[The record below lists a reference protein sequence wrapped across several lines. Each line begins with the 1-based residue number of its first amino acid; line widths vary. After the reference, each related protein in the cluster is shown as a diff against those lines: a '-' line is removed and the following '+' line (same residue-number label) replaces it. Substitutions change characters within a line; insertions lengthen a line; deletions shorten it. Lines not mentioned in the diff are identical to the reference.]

1 MNVWPD
7 DVILTG
13 KHARLEPLSMDHLDD
28 LQNAARD
35 GDLHLLWY
43 TMIPDADGMAA
54 EITRRLELREIGSM
68 QPFAIIDQS
77 RGHAV
82 GMTTFMNIDA
92 ASKRVEIGS
101 TWYAKSVQRSPLNT
115 ECKLLM
121 MTHAFEVLNCIAV
134 EFRTHFVNIQSRR
147 AIERLGAKFDGVL
160 RNHMVMTNG
169 SLRDTAVYSVIN
181 SEWPTIKTH
190 LQFQLDKP
198 RD

>member
-1 MNVWPD
+1 
-7 DVILTG
+7 
-13 KHARLEPLSMDHLDD
+13 
-28 LQNAARD
+28 
-35 GDLHLLWY
+35 
-43 TMIPDADGMAA
+43 
-54 EITRRLELREIGSM
+54 
-68 QPFAIIDQS
+68 
-77 RGHAV
+77 
-82 GMTTFMNIDA
+82 MTTFMNIDA
-92 ASKRVEIGS
+92 GNKRVEIGS

-134 EFRTHFVNIQSRR
+134 EFRTHFVNTQSRR

-160 RNHMVMTNG
+160 RNHMVMANG

>member
-1 MNVWPD
+1 MKVWPD

-13 KHARLEPLSMDHLDD
+13 KHVRLEPLSMDHLDD

-43 TMIPDADGMAA
+43 TMIPNADGMAA
-54 EITRRLELREIGSM
+54 EFTRRLGLREIGSM
-68 QPFAIIDQS
+68 QPFVIIDQS

-92 ASKRVEIGS
+92 GNKRVEIGS

-134 EFRTHFVNIQSRR
+134 EFRTHFVNTQSRR

-160 RNHMVMTNG
+160 RNHMVMANG

>member
-13 KHARLEPLSMDHLDD
+13 KHVRLEPLSMDHLDD

-43 TMIPDADGMAA
+43 TMIPNADGMAA
-54 EITRRLELREIGSM
+54 EITRRLGLREIGSM
-68 QPFAIIDQS
+68 QPFVIIDQS

-92 ASKRVEIGS
+92 GNKRVEIGS

-134 EFRTHFVNIQSRR
+134 EFRTHFVNTQSRR

-160 RNHMVMTNG
+160 RNHMVMANG

>member
-1 MNVWPD
+1 MKVWPD

-13 KHARLEPLSMDHLDD
+13 KHVRLEPLSMDHLDD

-43 TMIPDADGMAA
+43 TMIPNADGMAA
-54 EITRRLELREIGSM
+54 EITRRLGLREIGSM
-68 QPFAIIDQS
+68 QPFVIIDQS

-92 ASKRVEIGS
+92 GNKRVEIGS

-121 MTHAFEVLNCIAV
+121 MTHAFEVLSCIAV
-134 EFRTHFVNIQSRR
+134 EFRTHFVNTQSRR

-160 RNHMVMTNG
+160 RNHMVMANG